1 MKRQEMI
8 ESRRVKVLDLH
19 SKGHTVRAISD
30 SLKIAKS
37 TVQDDIT
44 FMRQEAADQ
53 ISEYVQSLPYEWSK
67 AITSIDRLLEE
78 ANRILADKSL
88 DVDQKITVI
97 RTICD
102 LTDKR
107 LAMYSSPQM
116 MQRAVQ
122 YVESLKGKLEALERD
137 QRKGANYEII
147 KEIQPASGKAGIV
160 VRKAVKKQALKKEPE
175 VIV

>member
-1 MKRQEMI
+1 MA
-8 ESRRVKVLDLH
+8 LH
-19 SKGHTVRAISD
+19 SQGMSERGISEV
-30 SLKIAKS
+30 LKVGKS
-37 TVQDDIT
+37 TVHEDIAS
-44 FMRQEAADQ
+44 MRQEAADQ
-53 ISEYVQSLPYEWSK
+53 ISDYVQSLPYEWSK

-78 ANRILADKSL
+78 TNEILDDMSL

-122 YVESLKGKLEALERD
+122 SVQSLKTKIEVLERE
-137 QRKGANYEII
+137 RNKGAGFDII
-147 KEIQPASGKAGIV
+147 KEVHQEAGKPDKIV
-160 VRKAVKKQALKKEPE
+160 KKAVKKSLPKQDEI
-175 VIV
+175 IV